1 MTSTTVEN
9 LDPATILQR
18 WHDLKAQGGIRARDA
33 AAKIGVSE
41 GALVAAQVAAQ
52 ANAQDGATVT
62 RLKPEYK
69 ELFAELPALGEV
81 MALTRNEACVHE
93 RKGEYLGA
101 QFFEQ
106 GPMKMG
112 LLANEDIDLRLF
124 MSHWRHAFAI
134 KEKAAKDGEFK
145 RSLQF
150 FDKSGTAIH
159 KIHLMPNSKAEAF
172 DPIVEKFKADDQSP
186 AFTAEAYAA
195 KAADKP
201 DDEIDWQG
209 LRSDWEA
216 MTDVHQFHGMLRKY
230 GVGREQ
236 SFRKIGEDYAY
247 RVENASANTVLE
259 LARDGGFGIMVF
271 VGNRGCIQIHTG
283 EVKKIA
289 DHGPWHNVLDP
300 KFNLHLNSEH
310 IANCWVVKKPTADG
324 IVSALEV
331 FDKDSEIIV
340 TFFGKRKPGQ
350 KELEEWRETLNKL
363 PKI

>member
-1 MTSTTVEN
+1 MTTATT
-9 LDPATILQR
+9 LDSATIMNR
-18 WHDLKAQGGIRARDA
+18 WQELKAAGERLRARDA

-41 GALVAAQVAAQ
+41 AALVAAQIGTTA
-52 ANAQDGATVT
+52 T
-62 RLKPEYK
+62 RLTNEFK

-101 QFFEQ
+101 KFFEQ

-124 MSHWRHAFAI
+124 MSHWRHGFAI
-134 KEKAAKDGEFK
+134 KEAAGGEGSFK

-150 FDKSGTAIH
+150 FDKAGTAIH
-159 KIHLMPNSKAEAF
+159 KIHLMPESNPEAF
-172 DPIVEKFKADDQSP
+172 DALVAKFQANDQSP
-186 AFTAEAYAA
+186 ELTTESYSA
-195 KAADKP
+195 KAPDKP
-201 DDEIDWQG
+201 DDQIDWQG
-209 LRSDWEA
+209 LRKDWEA
-216 MTDVHQFHGMLRKY
+216 MTDVHQFHGMLRNY

-236 SFRKIGEDYAY
+236 SFRNIGADYAY
-247 RVENASANTVLE
+247 RVDNASSNTVLE

-283 EVKKIA
+283 EVHKIA

-310 IANCWVVKKPTADG
+310 IATSWVVKKPTADG

-331 FDKDSEIIV
+331 FDKDGEIIV

-350 KELEEWRETLNKL
+350 KELTEWRETLAKL
-363 PKI
+363 AKV